1 MMRVV
6 ISLNFCVIIL
16 VLVKANVPNIGGRLF
31 EIVMQADVLSLL
43 LFLYSGFLETM
54 LGVKV
59 GMEVMVE
66 MVVWVT

>member
-1 MMRVV
+1 MRVV
-6 ISLNFCVIIL
+6 ISLNFCGIIL
-16 VLVKANVPNIGGRLF
+16 VSVKANVPYIGWRLF
-31 EIVMQADVLSLL
+31 EMVMQADVLSLL

-66 MVVWVT
+66 VVIWVT